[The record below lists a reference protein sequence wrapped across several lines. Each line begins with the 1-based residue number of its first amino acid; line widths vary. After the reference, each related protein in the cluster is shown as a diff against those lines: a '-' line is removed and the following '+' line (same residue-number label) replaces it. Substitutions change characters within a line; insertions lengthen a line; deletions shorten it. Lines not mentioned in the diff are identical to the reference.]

1 MYKQPKKKRSMR
13 CPNCNSLSTKKNGK
27 RKLTYIGFDRKS
39 KKQVQLYRCKKC
51 QKTFSKRRDSHKHYS
66 SGFKEQIVRMHIE
79 ERMSFRVMSKRLKE
93 RFAVKISAGYLCK
106 VFNETISKVK
116 SSMQIKGQ
124 CQPQW
129 EGYLIV
135 DDKMINIKVDKKL
148 SLIAK
153 DRSGDIVH
161 EELLDYIQQDRYDDF
176 LRFIKLRLNYQ
187 FKSITTDLDPM
198 LAKAIKTV
206 LPEGCPHQLCLKHTL
221 DNIYRIVK
229 YQTLKVKLN
238 KLEREAQIKQWKL
251 SEDIQQ
257 ELIKLRGEIEQI
269 DKMIKQTKQF
279 LWNKDRKKSEALLKI
294 IIENYAKKYPDVID
308 LLTKNKE
315 GLLKHQLDKKI
326 PKTNNDAENTN
337 RQIKRRL
344 KTIEAFQSQKN
355 AENYLIIICNHLR
368 MKPYTDCRGA
378 RKYRNGYS
386 PLQLCQAKLSTNDW
400 VKFSLNYL

>member
-1 MYKQPKKKRSMR
+1 MYKQSKKKRSMR

-27 RKLTYIGFDRKS
+27 RELTYIGFDRKS
-39 KKQVQLYRCKKC
+39 KRQTQRYKCEKC
-51 QKTFSKRRDSHKHYS
+51 QKTFSKRRERYKHYS
-66 SGFKEQIVRMHIE
+66 NGFKEQVVRMHIE
-79 ERMSFRVMSKRLKE
+79 ERMSFRVISKRLKE

-116 SSMQIKGQ
+116 SSIQIKEQ

-135 DDKMINIKVDKKL
+135 DDKMINIKGEKKL

-161 EELLDYIQQDRYDDF
+161 EELFDYIQQDRYDDF

-221 DNIYRIVK
+221 DNIYRSVK

-238 KLEREAQIKQWKL
+238 KLEREAQIGQWKH
-251 SEDIQQ
+251 SEDIDQ
-257 ELIKLRGEIEQI
+257 ELIKLRGEVERI
-269 DKMIKQTKQF
+269 DKMIKQIKQF
-279 LWNKDRKKSEALLKI
+279 LWNKDRKRSEALLKR
-294 IIENYAKKYPDVID
+294 IIENYAEKYPEVIN
-308 LLTKNKE
+308 LLKKKKE
-315 GLLKHQLDKKI
+315 SLLKHQLDNKI
-326 PKTNNDAENTN
+326 AKTNNDAENTN

-344 KTIEAFQSQKN
+344 KTIEAFQSRKN

-386 PLQLCQAKLSTNDW
+386 PLQLCQAKLNTNDW
-400 VKFSLNYL
+400 VKFSLNY

>member
-1 MYKQPKKKRSMR
+1 
-13 CPNCNSLSTKKNGK
+13 
-27 RKLTYIGFDRKS
+27 
-39 KKQVQLYRCKKC
+39 
-51 QKTFSKRRDSHKHYS
+51 
-66 SGFKEQIVRMHIE
+66 MHIE
-79 ERMSFRVMSKRLKE
+79 ERMSFRVISKRLKE

-116 SSMQIKGQ
+116 SSIQIKEQ

-135 DDKMINIKVDKKL
+135 DDKMINIKGEKKL

-161 EELLDYIQQDRYDDF
+161 EELFDYIQQDRYDDF

-221 DNIYRIVK
+221 DNIYRSVK

-238 KLEREAQIKQWKL
+238 KLEREAQIGQWKH
-251 SEDIQQ
+251 SEDIDQ
-257 ELIKLRGEIEQI
+257 ELIKLRGEVERI
-269 DKMIKQTKQF
+269 DKMIKQIKQF
-279 LWNKDRKKSEALLKI
+279 LWNKDRKRSEALLKR
-294 IIENYAKKYPDVID
+294 IIENYAEKYPEVIN
-308 LLTKNKE
+308 LLKKKKE
-315 GLLKHQLDKKI
+315 SLLKHQLDNKI
-326 PKTNNDAENTN
+326 AKTNNDAENTN

-344 KTIEAFQSQKN
+344 KTIEAFQSRKN

-386 PLQLCQAKLSTNDW
+386 PLQLCQAKLNTNDW
-400 VKFSLNYL
+400 VKFSLNY

>member
-1 MYKQPKKKRSMR
+1 MHKQPKKKRSMR
-13 CPNCNSLSTKKNGK
+13 CPNCKSLSTKKNGK
-27 RKLTYIGFDRKS
+27 RELTYVGFDRKS
-39 KKQVQLYRCKKC
+39 KKQTQRYKCKNC
-51 QKTFSKRRDSHKHYS
+51 QRTFSKRRDVHKHYS
-66 SGFKEQIVRMHIE
+66 SGFIKQIVRMHIE
-79 ERMSFRVMSKRLKE
+79 ERMSFRVISKRLKE
-93 RFAVKISAGYLCK
+93 RFAIKISPGYLCK
-106 VFNETISKVK
+106 GFNETISKVK
-116 SSMQIKGQ
+116 SSKQIKEE

-129 EGYLIV
+129 EGYITV
-135 DDKMINIKVDKKL
+135 DDKMINIKGEKKL

-187 FKSITTDLDPM
+187 FKSITTDLDPL

-229 YQTLKVKLN
+229 YQTIKVKLN
-238 KLEREAQIKQWKL
+238 KLQREAQIKRSEFPEDKQW
-251 SEDIQQ
+251 EI
-257 ELIKLRGEIEQI
+257 IKLRGEIDQI
-269 DKMIKQTKQF
+269 DMMIKQIKQL
-279 LWNKDRKKSEALLKI
+279 LWNKERKNSEALLKA
-294 IIENYAKKYPDVID
+294 IIENYAKKFPDVID
-308 LLTKNKE
+308 LLTKYKE
-315 GLLKHQLDKKI
+315 GLLKHQLDNKI
-326 PKTNNDAENTN
+326 AKTNNDAENTN

-368 MKPYTDCRGA
+368 MKPYTDCRGP

-400 VKFSLNYL
+400 VKFSLNYI